1 VHAIKVG
8 SFQGC
13 GEEGG
18 WRVLEDWARHLWQA
32 LATLGKSSSFFKI
45 FLLRGLLGILLL
57 KGFGCSLF
65 FSRGVYLGFCFLRVL
80 GILNLKKEKGMAP
93 SLRPPLI

>member
-45 FLLRGLLGILLL
+45 FLLRGVAWD
-57 KGFGCSLF
+57 FAS
-65 FSRGVYLGFCFLRVL
+65 
-80 GILNLKKEKGMAP
+80 
-93 SLRPPLI
+93 